1 MERRDLV
8 LAVTVG
14 VARGESALCAHGEDL
29 TTAGGDDSASS
40 SSESTSRWIRGPLGS
55 RLLPLVFLDDV
66 VDPRFRFLDAWSL
79 FREDFDEDSF
89 KKLLFLVQ
97 RPGEYITADWKLH
110 FCNLIFS
117 FSFYFH

>member
-1 MERRDLV
+1 MV

-40 SSESTSRWIRGPLGS
+40 SSSESTSRWIRGPLGS
-55 RLLPLVFLDDV
+55 RLLLLVFLDDV

-89 KKLLFLVQ
+89 KKLSFLVQ
-97 RPGEYITADWKLH
+97 RPGEYINAYWKLFFH
-110 FCNLIFS
+110 FCNFIFS